1 MKKAFI
7 ITSVMILAG
16 LTLSFAEVLSQEL
29 KEPVIVDE
37 PVIVKEPVFIRS
49 TDRYWRT
56 GERADL
62 GDFYIGQDVKSTR
75 LNLSKNFKG
84 ESIAK
89 TGTFMVEEGI
99 QMLELSIK
107 GSVDEGQIKL
117 SISKPGKNLFK
128 EQVIDSS
135 ADVEWTQ
142 MFTIKE
148 GNKEYTGEWTYKI
161 EAVNAMGFYSLS
173 ITAH

>member
-1 MKKAFI
+1 MKKSFI
-7 ITSVMILAG
+7 LTSFLILTG
-16 LTLSFAEVLSQEL
+16 LALNFDEVLSQDV
-29 KEPVIVDE
+29 KE

-49 TDRYWRT
+49 TDKYWLT
-56 GERADL
+56 GERGER

-75 LNLSKNFKG
+75 LNLSKHFEG
-84 ESIAK
+84 ESVAK

-99 QMLELSIK
+99 RMLEIAIK

-148 GNKEYTGEWTYKI
+148 DNKEYTGEWTYKI